1 MENINLH
8 LTSLRAELGRIESM
22 ITLNS
27 GTYGD
32 DHGSV
37 IELYEKR
44 NIIQAE
50 INKKVALLIERGI
63 VNGDPLVVREQQI
76 SEILNLENSMIGLK
90 LEREQKEKC

>member
-1 MENINLH
+1 
-8 LTSLRAELGRIESM
+8 M

-44 NIIQAE
+44 NLIQAE

-63 VNGDPLVVREQQI
+63 VAGDPLVVREQHI
-76 SEILNLENSMIGLK
+76 SEIINLENGMIGLET
-90 LEREQKEKC
+90 LKENRKKNAKYFQGKT